1 MRMHGP
7 LLSLLCLCA
16 LAGCNRTSGFL
27 HNDLGQ
33 RAFKKGNHAEAA
45 RHFRMAAA
53 DSPQNANYAHN
64 LGVAML
70 KQGNP
75 GQAEQLFRHAL
86 EVDPMHQ
93 PSYHSL
99 ASLLKEQNRHGE
111 ATAMLTE
118 WAETQPYLAEPH
130 VELAWM
136 NRETGNHMAAE
147 QHLRQALKVEPS
159 NATALA
165 HLGQVYD
172 DQGRSGEAL
181 AMYRRSLYQD
191 WNQHGVKS
199 RVASLTGQPTRHPYP
214 TGARLVQ
221 GQPVQWQ
228 ATPQLA
234 TVPSYPAPQFAARPQ
249 TFPAPIASGPFPPQ
263 AGIAPQIAVAPQF
276 ETAPQWTSTPSTI
289 TSGPIPQ
296 PAFQPQPWLV
306 PTPDPVASGAEA
318 VQPGERLSMSVPLV
332 EAH

>member
-1 MRMHGP
+1 MRMHGL
-7 LLSLLCLCA
+7 LLSLLCLCF
-16 LAGCNRTSGFL
+16 LATGCNRTSGFL

-53 DSPQNANYAHN
+53 DAPHNANYAHN

-99 ASLLKEQNRHGE
+99 ASLLKEQNRHEE

-118 WAETQPYLAEPH
+118 WSETQPYLAEPH

-136 NRETGNHMAAE
+136 NRETGNHLAAE
-147 QHLRQALKVEPS
+147 QHLRQALRVDPS

-191 WNQHGVKS
+191 WNQHRVKS
-199 RVASLTGQPTRHPYP
+199 RVATLTGQPTRHPYP

-228 ATPQLA
+228 AAPQLA
-234 TVPSYPAPQFAARPQ
+234 VVPGSPVSQTIPGPQ
-249 TFPAPIASGPFPPQ
+249 TFPAAIASQPYS
-263 AGIAPQIAVAPQF
+263 ASQIAAAP
-276 ETAPQWTSTPSTI
+276 AWTSTPSTI
-289 TSGPIPQ
+289 TQGPVPQ
-296 PAFQPQPWLV
+296 PAVPGSSAQPQPLMI
-306 PTPDPVASGAEA
+306 PTPEPEWSQPVTEA
-318 VQPGERLSMSVPLV
+318 RTAQPDERLSMSVPLV